1 MLAVVESFF
10 QEVIQ
15 LRMLESTT
23 GTRTPTTTSLISES
37 ANESLT
43 SQSESNDQA
52 RSIEAVNDQA
62 RSIWNRRATRGGV
75 YQILRPPY
83 AKTSCHVVALMPPDF
98 STSSESSH
106 ALSNMMQHL
115 SNRRSSWSMSSVRV
129 AHTVLQ
135 TSPLQTTN
143 STRPDLSSSCWLW

>member
-62 RSIWNRRATRGGV
+62 RSI
-75 YQILRPPY
+75 
-83 AKTSCHVVALMPPDF
+83 
-98 STSSESSH
+98 
-106 ALSNMMQHL
+106 
-115 SNRRSSWSMSSVRV
+115 
-129 AHTVLQ
+129 
-135 TSPLQTTN
+135 
-143 STRPDLSSSCWLW
+143 